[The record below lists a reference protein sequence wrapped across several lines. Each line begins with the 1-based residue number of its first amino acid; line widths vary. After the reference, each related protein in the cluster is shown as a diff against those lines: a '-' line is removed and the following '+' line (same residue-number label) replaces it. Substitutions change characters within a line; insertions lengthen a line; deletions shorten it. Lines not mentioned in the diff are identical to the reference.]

1 MSSSITPVNELM
13 SRVYSDHS
21 VFSSPSSTG
30 QADLRS
36 LLLAYQ
42 NSHSTPV
49 PITMP
54 LIGGMLLIHCVVE
67 DAFYL
72 LQGIMDGLMREYF
85 TGSGIKVDAAVFTGL
100 LAGSEK
106 GLSRKFKDLGIHRMS
121 PSAWLWGKLTDST
134 IIPE

>member
-1 MSSSITPVNELM
+1 
-13 SRVYSDHS
+13 
-21 VFSSPSSTG
+21 
-30 QADLRS
+30 
-36 LLLAYQ
+36 
-42 NSHSTPV
+42 
-49 PITMP
+49 MP